1 MKHAMVVSGECALS
15 THCGHWRL
23 VHIHGMDD
31 PNQTPN
37 DEWQSKWLDTVHQ
50 LAATLKEM
58 EQDNPWPDRP
68 LLPQA
73 MNYLMT
79 ELWDHGFSQTQ
90 IRHAFHE
97 AIADMPRY
105 AAGDEVRR

>member
-1 MKHAMVVSGECALS
+1 
-15 THCGHWRL
+15 
-23 VHIHGMDD
+23 MDD
-31 PNQTPN
+31 PNQALN
-37 DEWQSKWLDTVHQ
+37 DEWQSKWLEAVYQ

-58 EQDNPWPDRP
+58 EQVNPWPDQP

-79 ELWDHGFSQTQ
+79 ELWDRGFSQTRIKQ
-90 IRHAFHE
+90 AFDS
-97 AIADMPRY
+97 AVADMPRY